1 MEILVDS
8 VSKTFGKNDVL
19 HELSFRVLPGQ
30 VTLLAGPNGAGKS
43 TILRIIC
50 GLDSPDQGR
59 VLLDGNP
66 YANLKNPALTVGALL
81 DASWLDPQL
90 TAAENLDILARLGG
104 INRLRV
110 NESLDRCGLS
120 TVANRRLSSFSLGM
134 RQRCGIAA
142 ALLGKPKTLILD
154 EPVNG
159 LDPAGMR
166 WLHGLIREHVAG
178 GGTALVSSH
187 FLADSQS
194 YADNIV
200 IIGKG
205 EVLWEGPLDS
215 LTEHRERCRFCS
227 ADNAAILA
235 ELGISDADTDG
246 DGTVSINLPP
256 QAVSAASRR
265 TGIDLYYLE
274 AANETLSD
282 AFERISQKKV
292 EFQ

>member
-8 VSKTFGKNDVL
+8 VSKSFGKNDVL
-19 HELSFRVLPGQ
+19 HDLSFRVQSGK

-43 TILRIIC
+43 TILRIMC
-50 GLDSPDQGR
+50 GLDSADRGR
-59 VLLDGNP
+59 VLLDGRP
-66 YANLKNPALTVGALL
+66 YSDLENPAFRVGALL

-90 TAAENLDILARLGG
+90 TAAENLEILARLGG
-104 INRLRV
+104 IDGSRV
-110 NESLDRCGLS
+110 NESLGRCGLS
-120 TVANRRLSSFSLGM
+120 SVANRRVSSFSLGM

-142 ALLGKPKTLILD
+142 ALLGEPQTLILD

-166 WLHGLIREHVAG
+166 WLHGLIRDHVAG

-200 IIGKG
+200 IIGRG
-205 EVLWEGPLDS
+205 EVLWEGSLDS
-215 LTEHRERCRFCS
+215 LTEHRERCQFRS
-227 ADNAAILA
+227 ADDAVILA
-235 ELGISDADTDG
+235 DLGIADAGSDG
-246 DGTVSINLPP
+246 KGVVSINVPP
-256 QAVSAASRR
+256 EAVSAASRR
-265 TGIDLYYLE
+265 TGIDLYYLD

-282 AFERISQKKV
+282 AYERISRTKV